1 MTDYYLIIYPTDYPD
16 NAQFDRAL
24 VRVHELA
31 SPKAAEDLRQ
41 KIEREINGGFLWKIE
56 DTVNKTGRRK
66 VVLMPYSHAREYT
79 DFGKWPCNKE

>member
-1 MTDYYLIIYPTDYPD
+1 MTDYYFIIYPTDYPA

-31 SPKAAEDLRQ
+31 SPKAAENLRQ
-41 KIEREINGGFLWKIE
+41 LIEREINGGCLWKIE

-66 VVLMPYSHAREYT
+66 VVKMSDSHAREYT
-79 DFGKWPCNKE
+79 DFGKWPCNR